1 MANGRSDGS
10 VIIDTKIDTSGIDK
24 GMDDASRKITA
35 AANSVS
41 KLGNSIKQTFYESNS
56 MAAGRS
62 YEELQK
68 EIRRTEIELDKLIER
83 QIRFVETGGNIKSKA
98 FAGMEY
104 DIENTR
110 NKLIG
115 LQAQLQRVSEQT
127 PASFNK
133 MVRWTDRLK
142 NAFTNLEKKT
152 KKSHYS
158 IMRMLGTSIL
168 FSTVFRAISTVTKGF
183 TEGIG
188 NLAQNSEKANETMSA
203 LKSSLTQLKN
213 SFATAFMPLISAITP
228 AITTMINML
237 IRATNYVSAFFSAI
251 AGKTSYQ
258 KAVEV
263 QEDYAAS
270 LDKTAQSAKNA
281 QRYLSALDEIK
292 TFNEKESTDV
302 LPEDM
307 FKEETVEAPIFNVA
321 QIIKDAFKNG
331 DWLTLGTY
339 LSDGIVLG
347 LNSLSEK
354 LNSVDWKDVGD
365 KIGQFIKGIDW
376 TDLLSGVGELFWNA
390 LNAGIKLYEG
400 LFDAAPIETAIL
412 TALAALKFTGI
423 GSAIWGMIIGD
434 MKLSMAGA
442 GKKIKEVISLTI
454 GGAGTLAES
463 MTAVF
468 GPIATTIAGIVAVVG
483 GLVIAVK
490 NFFDMLKDG
499 FSWLKE
505 IFMVIGI
512 AIAAVGAIILGVPAA
527 IAAVVAAIIAVV
539 ATLVVIIKEHWEEI
553 SAFFVRT
560 WEKIATG
567 CKNIWNGIKETAINV
582 WDSIVDA
589 IKKTINFLI
598 GLINGMISG
607 IVNGI
612 NSMVDALNGIKFS
625 MPDWVPGIGG
635 KDFGL
640 NINHVT
646 APQIPMLA
654 TGAVIPP
661 NAPFMAVLGDQTHGT
676 NIEAP
681 LDTIKQAV
689 REVLGNTS
697 GGGQYQ
703 FTAQINRRTLFD
715 EFIDE
720 AKLRQNISGRNPFDL
735 GKGVMI

>member
-110 NKLIG
+110 NRLIG

-183 TEGIG
+183 AEGIG
-188 NLAQNSEKANETMSA
+188 NLARNSEEANETMSA

-237 IRATNYVSAFFSAI
+237 IKATNYVSAFFSAI

-307 FKEETVEAPIFNVA
+307 FKEETVEAPIFNIA

-331 DWLTLGTY
+331 DWSTLGNY
-339 LSDGIVLG
+339 LSDGIVFG
-347 LNSLSEK
+347 LSSLAEK
-354 LNSVDWKDVGD
+354 LDSVDWKNIGN
-365 KIGQFIKGIDW
+365 KIGEFIRAIDW
-376 TDLLSGVGELFWNA
+376 VGILQGAGELVWSG
-390 LNAGIKLYEG
+390 LNAGIELYSHM
-400 LFDAAPIETAIL
+400 FDAAPIETVII
-412 TALAALKFTGI
+412 TAVAALQFTGI
-423 GSAIWGMIIGD
+423 GAAIWTAIVASMKSSMYLAGQKISALFGKLLPFFASGFSGLLSALSPGMIGEFGIWISNLLKGTFLDTSTWDGPLKAIEDFLVMVGEKIIDGVASFIINSFKALMDSAIVKGLNNIVGSI
-434 MKLSMAGA
+434 
-442 GKKIKEVISLTI
+442 ERSLR
-454 GGAGTLAES
+454 
-463 MTAVF
+463 
-468 GPIATTIAGIVAVVG
+468 
-483 GLVIAVK
+483 GLIDFIAVAFTGNWK
-490 NFFDMLKDG
+490 RAWQGIADM
-499 FSWLKE
+499 F
-505 IFMVIGI
+505 IGI
-512 AIAAVGAIILGVPAA
+512 INIIPKAVEGIIN
-527 IAAVVAAIIAVV
+527 
-539 ATLVVIIKEHWEEI
+539 VVIEI
-553 SAFFVRT
+553 
-560 WEKIATG
+560 
-567 CKNIWNGIKETAINV
+567 IN
-582 WDSIVDA
+582 
-589 IKKTINFLI
+589 
-598 GLINGMISG
+598 GLIWG
-607 IVNGI
+607 VNKLTG
-612 NSMVDALNGIKFS
+612 V
-625 MPDWVPGIGG
+625 
-635 KDFGL
+635 L
-640 NINHVT
+640 NIPEIPEIPKVE
-646 APQIPMLA
+646 IPMLA

-689 REVLGNTS
+689 REVVGNGS

-715 EFIDE
+715 EFIEE
-720 AKLRQNISGRNPFDL
+720 AKLRQNVSGRNPFDL

>member
-10 VIIDTKIDTSGIDK
+10 VIIDTQIDTSGIDK
-24 GMDDASRKITA
+24 GMSDASRKITA

-68 EIRRTEIELDKLIER
+68 EIRKTEIELDKLIER

-110 NKLIG
+110 NRLIG
-115 LQAQLQRVSEQT
+115 LQDQLARVSEQT
-127 PASFNK
+127 PSSFNK
-133 MVRWTDRLK
+133 MVRWTDRLR

-158 IMRMLGTSIL
+158 IMKMLGTSIL
-168 FSTVFRAISTVTKGF
+168 FSTVFRGISTVTKGF

-188 NLAQNSEKANETMSA
+188 NLAQNSEEANETMSA

-292 TFNEKESTDV
+292 TFNEKESADV
-302 LPEDM
+302 LPENM
-307 FKEETVEAPIFNVA
+307 FKEETVEAPIYNVA

-331 DWLTLGTY
+331 DWTTLGAY
-339 LSDGIVLG
+339 LSNGIVFG
-347 LNSLSEK
+347 LSSLAEK
-354 LNSVDWKDVGD
+354 LDSVDWQDIGN
-365 KIGQFIKGIDW
+365 KIGEFLEGIEWDDILESTGKAIW
-376 TDLLSGVGELFWNA
+376 SAINSGIELYSGMF
-390 LNAGIKLYEG
+390 E
-400 LFDAAPIETAIL
+400 AAPIETTIITAI
-412 TALAALKFTGI
+412 AALKFTGI
-423 GSAIWGMIIGD
+423 GAALWTAIVNSFKTGLYLAGQKISLVFAQLLPFLSKGFNFLLTYLNPGMIGELGIWISDLLKGTFLDTSTWDGPLKAIEDFFVMVGEKIIEAVGMFIINSIKVLMGTALVQGLNNVVNSIKRSLVGIIDFIVGVFTGDWKRAWQGIADFFIGIINIIPKAVEGIINVVIEIINSLIWGVN
-434 MKLSMAGA
+434 KLTG
-442 GKKIKEVISLTI
+442 
-454 GGAGTLAES
+454 
-463 MTAVF
+463 
-468 GPIATTIAGIVAVVG
+468 VVN
-483 GLVIAVK
+483 IPAIP
-490 NFFDMLKDG
+490 
-499 FSWLKE
+499 E
-505 IFMVIGI
+505 IPKV
-512 AIAAVGAIILGVPAA
+512 
-527 IAAVVAAIIAVV
+527 
-539 ATLVVIIKEHWEEI
+539 E
-553 SAFFVRT
+553 
-560 WEKIATG
+560 
-567 CKNIWNGIKETAINV
+567 
-582 WDSIVDA
+582 
-589 IKKTINFLI
+589 
-598 GLINGMISG
+598 
-607 IVNGI
+607 
-612 NSMVDALNGIKFS
+612 
-625 MPDWVPGIGG
+625 
-635 KDFGL
+635 
-640 NINHVT
+640 
-646 APQIPMLA
+646 IPMLA

-661 NAPFMAVLGDQTHGT
+661 NAPFMAVLGDQKSGT

-689 REVLGNTS
+689 REVVGNGS

-715 EFIDE
+715 EFIEE
-720 AKLRQNISGRNPFDL
+720 AKLRQNVSGRNPFDL